1 MCLVMVLQSL
11 GTNKN
16 HNDLVCLGDKEAEK
30 MKNPRK
36 EGKSRMY
43 FKIIII
49 VLFWER
55 IWSEVHEF
63 PLDLYSYLTTKL
75 NC

>member
-49 VLFWER
+49 VLF
-55 IWSEVHEF
+55 
-63 PLDLYSYLTTKL
+63 
-75 NC
+75 